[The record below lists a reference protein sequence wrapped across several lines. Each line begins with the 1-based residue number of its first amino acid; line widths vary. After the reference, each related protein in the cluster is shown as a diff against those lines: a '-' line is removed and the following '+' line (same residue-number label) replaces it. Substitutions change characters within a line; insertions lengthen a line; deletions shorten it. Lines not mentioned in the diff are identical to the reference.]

1 MKQKIQTDKAPAPA
15 GAYSQGIR
23 VGNMVFVAGQG
34 PRDPITNEKAETVE
48 EQTRQVLTNV
58 KNILEA
64 GGASMSDVVKVTAHL
79 TDLANFQAFN
89 RVYMEFFE
97 EPLPVRTTVGSALN
111 NMLVEVDVIAV
122 VSE

>member
-1 MKQKIQTDKAPAPA
+1 MKQKIQTDKAPTPN

-23 VGNMVFVAGQG
+23 TGNMIFVAGQG
-34 PRDPITNEKAETVE
+34 PRDPITNEKAETIE
-48 EQTRQVLTNV
+48 EQTHQVLTNV

-64 GGASMSDVVKVTAHL
+64 GGGQLSDVVKVTAHL
-79 TDLANFQAFN
+79 ADLKDFQAFN

-97 EPLPVRTTVGSALN
+97 EPLPVRTTVGSQLN

-122 VSE
+122 VNE